1 MVANWGPS
9 IRNLISYLSPPVIKT
24 KMFRIN
30 TVTRTIRGFHST
42 ASKLHDAAVLG
53 LHADGQLLVPN
64 SIAATGK
71 ENLSN
76 LIKAAGAKGKSGE
89 SRVFYGDFGL
99 GSDIQKVAVVG
110 LGQQGTSAAAKDRI
124 RMAVGPTN
132 IPFHTISTLFVLFIQ
147 PTKNCF

>member
-1 MVANWGPS
+1 
-9 IRNLISYLSPPVIKT
+9 
-24 KMFRIN
+24 MFRIN
-30 TVTRTIRGFHST
+30 TAARAIRGFHST
-42 ASKLHDAAVLG
+42 ATRLHDAAVLG

-64 SIAATGK
+64 SIAASGK

-76 LIKAAGAKGKSGE
+76 LIKAAGSKGKSGE

-124 RMAVGPTN
+124 RMAVGLHN
-132 IPFHTISTLFVLFIQ
+132 LFKSQPGLLVLT
-147 PTKNCF
+147 PY